1 MSRRQKRGDKGLKI
15 HEYLLNPHKV
25 GVFNCSFEIQT
36 NDIIR
41 LLGEAV
47 NFDEKSQR
55 APETYKTLRF
65 GRDRMGEGYP
75 WLFDDLKEVLTH
87 LNIYEPDKPPL
98 GPWQLKKPFK
108 WVLTER
114 ELRYENIL
122 QESDRRMFTAHPS
135 PRTFFERYQ
144 ADVGIGNAISL
155 NFDIKKEVLRLNLY
169 CLNEQGIDA
178 YKEFLESI
186 PIIGKNIK
194 ISKVIQKF
202 SSRYCYKIYP
212 PALIVWLCEV
222 IDNPIPN
229 DILQYFLGAV
239 RYYAQR
245 ELRISI
251 VLLAIAVETIMA
263 ELYEEITHQPAPPDT
278 LGSLFT
284 QVKKIIQIPDEIKSD
299 VDEVN
304 NNRILA
310 VHRSAVRLGDREARS
325 SLVGATRFTHWVYF
339 EGPFYSKP
347 K

>member
-1 MSRRQKRGDKGLKI
+1 MNI

-25 GVFNCSFEIQT
+25 GVFNCSFEIQI
-36 NDIIR
+36 DDVIR
-41 LLGEAV
+41 LLEEAV
-47 NFDEKSQR
+47 NFDKKVQR

-65 GRDRMGEGYP
+65 RRDRVDVDYH
-75 WLFDDLKEVLTH
+75 WIFDDLKEVLTH
-87 LNIYEPDKPPL
+87 LDIYKPDKPPL

-122 QESDRRMFTAHPS
+122 QERNREMFMGHPF
-135 PRTFFERYQ
+135 PRIFFERYQ
-144 ADVGIGNAISL
+144 AAVDMGNAISL
-155 NFDIKKEVLRLNLY
+155 DSDIKKEVLRLNLY
-169 CLNEQGIDA
+169 CLNEQGIGA

-212 PALIVWLCEV
+212 SALMVWLCEV

-245 ELRISI
+245 ESRISI
-251 VLLAIAVETIMA
+251 VLSAIAAETIMA

-278 LGSLFT
+278 LGSLFS
-284 QVKKIIQIPDEIKSD
+284 QVTKIIRIPDEIKSD
-299 VDEVN
+299 IDEVN
-304 NNRILA
+304 NNRILS
-310 VHRSAVRLGDREARS
+310 VHRSAAHLGDREARS
-325 SLVGATRFTHWVYF
+325 SLVGATRFAHWVYF
-339 EGPFYSKP
+339 KGPFSR
-347 K
+347 